1 MRKDTQFTLRMPN
14 DLKKELEVVAA
25 HEGRSVAQICEV
37 FLRVGSE
44 VYKKEG
50 TKLLQRFLTLR
61 RQKQQ
66 PS

>member
-1 MRKDTQFTLRMPN
+1 MPN
-14 DLKKELEVVAA
+14 DLKKELEAVAA

-50 TKLLQRFLTLR
+50 TKLVQRSLALR